1 MRKKLLAGVMAL
13 ALCSTNMPPQTIFAG
28 EFTSGNLEEVTEE
41 TPEIFTDEE
50 QDTAKEASEDISV
63 FSPEDVPAFSDE
75 TENVLATAQSEGNGE
90 IDLSNNPNVEDN
102 GIYTIG
108 YAGTY
113 NFTSNNQVTANR
125 IVNSRYCFKSG

>member
-13 ALCSTNMPPQTIFAG
+13 ALCSTNMLPQAIFAG

-75 TENVLATAQSEGNGE
+75 TENVEA
-90 IDLSNNPNVEDN
+90 LSKGLLKVREMAKL
-102 GIYTIG
+102 IYLTIPKLIMESIKL
-108 YAGTY
+108 TLQEHT
-113 NFTSNNQVTANR
+113 NLPVTIR
-125 IVNSRYCFKSG
+125 